1 MDANS
6 RVVSGGAAFGASR
19 ISDSL
24 RRSDDPAAGDMP
36 RTHRDCTQQR
46 AEAAS
51 ARETHCAYPER
62 AERATAELTI
72 AGGPKVR
79 IISLRQRVSDE
90 PWAADQGHSN
100 VPRGASPFLALTKPS
115 GKVPETHSVGS
126 ICDHDFG
133 VFTVTNIATENTDA
147 VPPAHPVPRMPT
159 AADQGFRRCRGPRVP
174 LTRLAPLAAWQ
185 SLCTGHVDASLE
197 NSVALAFTDG
207 GRPSGGSRYFRQP
220 CVGAL
225 ASLPRQRC
233 LLVTRRMRFTL
244 G

>member
-24 RRSDDPAAGDMP
+24 RRSDDHPAAGDMP

-79 IISLRQRVSDE
+79 IISVRQRVSDE
-90 PWAADQGHSN
+90 PWAADQGHPN
-100 VPRGASPFLALTKPS
+100 VPRGASPFLPLAKPS

-133 VFTVTNIATENTDA
+133 VFTNANSTIWVLPTMGPSCRRIVATIGPSFSQGSAGRRRLE
-147 VPPAHPVPRMPT
+147 PAKHGKPS
-159 AADQGFRRCRGPRVP
+159 AA
-174 LTRLAPLAAWQ
+174 
-185 SLCTGHVDASLE
+185 
-197 NSVALAFTDG
+197 
-207 GRPSGGSRYFRQP
+207 
-220 CVGAL
+220 
-225 ASLPRQRC
+225 
-233 LLVTRRMRFTL
+233 
-244 G
+244 